1 MLIKTR
7 GIVFRNQ
14 KYGESSVIIDV
25 YTEEKGLQTYMVHGV
40 RTAKAR
46 VSASLVQVMSLVELV
61 SDIRDD
67 RTLLH
72 IKEIR
77 PEIVYQSIPFDLK
90 KGAVGLF
97 MIEMARKSIRE
108 IEENRPL
115 FDFLHRSFLF
125 LDQTLQPVANFHLYF
140 LCELAV
146 FMGFQPDGTASSE
159 TPFFDLQEGY
169 FISSIP
175 NHPNYMEEAHSLL
188 LSQLLEST
196 PETVGDIPLTRPDR
210 KVLLH
215 HLMDYYRLHIEHF
228 PTIHSYQVL
237 ESVF

>member
-14 KYGESSVIIDV
+14 KYGETSVIIDV
-25 YTEEKGLQTYMVHGV
+25 YTEEKGLQSYIVHGV
-40 RTAKAR
+40 RTTKAK
-46 VSASLVQVMSLVELV
+46 VSASLVQVMSFVELV
-61 SDIRDD
+61 TYSRDD
-67 RTLLH
+67 RALLN

-77 PEIVYQSIPFDLK
+77 PEVVYESIPFDLK

-125 LDQTLQPVANFHLYF
+125 LDQTPRPVANFHLYF

-146 FMGFQPDGTASSE
+146 FLGFHPDGTASPD

-169 FISSIP
+169 FVHSIP
-175 NHPNYMEEAHSLL
+175 PHPNYVDEAHSLL

-196 PETVGDIPLTRPDR
+196 PETVGDIHLTRPDR
-210 KVLLH
+210 QAILH
-215 HLMDYYRLHIEHF
+215 HLMNYYRLHIEHF